1 MIRPDEIIRS
11 HRKTLSI
18 SIDPFGRL
26 VVRAPRTCKEERI
39 FAFLEEKE
47 TWILRKKAERE
58 GAGIRLPSENLDGES
73 VLLFGENYTLRL
85 WGYGNVYLNVEEKQ
99 LFLPDQDTKKKLV
112 NFLKKEAKPL
122 FLEYA
127 DRYAER
133 MGTAYKKLSVTGART
148 RWGSCSFDDSLH
160 FSFRLLYA
168 PKEMIEYVVVHEL
181 AHTKHKNHS
190 PLFWAEVGKYI
201 PDYKK
206 RRKWLKTHALLM
218 QIF

>member
-1 MIRPDEIIRS
+1 MIRLDEIIRS

-18 SIDPFGRL
+18 SIDPFGRV

-58 GAGIRLPSENLDGES
+58 GAGIRLPSEKLDGES

-85 WGYGNVYLNVEEKQ
+85 WEYGNVYLNVGEKQ
-99 LFLPDQDTKKKLV
+99 LFLPNQDTKKKLV
-112 NFLKKEAKPL
+112 NFLKKEAKLL

-133 MGTAYKKLSVTGART
+133 MGTAYKKLSITGART
-148 RWGSCSFDDSLH
+148 RWGSCSFDNSLR

>member
-85 WGYGNVYLNVEEKQ
+85 WEYGNVYLNVEEKQ

-112 NFLKKEAKPL
+112 NFLKKEAKLL

>member
-85 WGYGNVYLNVEEKQ
+85 WEYGNVYLNVEEKQ

>member
-18 SIDPFGRL
+18 SIDPFGRV

-58 GAGIRLPSENLDGES
+58 GAGIRLPSEKLDGES

-85 WGYGNVYLNVEEKQ
+85 WEYGNVYLNVEEKQ
-99 LFLPDQDTKKKLV
+99 LFLPNQDTKKKLV
-112 NFLKKEAKPL
+112 NFLKKEAKLL
-122 FLEYA
+122 FLEYV

-133 MGTAYKKLSVTGART
+133 MGTAYKKLSITGART

-206 RRKWLKTHALLM
+206 RRKWLKTHALWM

>member
-1 MIRPDEIIRS
+1 MIRS

-18 SIDPFGRL
+18 SIDPFGRV

-58 GAGIRLPSENLDGES
+58 GAGIRLPSEKLDGES

-85 WGYGNVYLNVEEKQ
+85 WEYGNVYLNVGEKQ
-99 LFLPDQDTKKKLV
+99 LFLPNQDTKKKLV
-112 NFLKKEAKPL
+112 NFLKKEAKLL
-122 FLEYA
+122 FLEYV

-133 MGTAYKKLSVTGART
+133 MGTAYKKLSITGART

>member
-18 SIDPFGRL
+18 SIDPFGRV

-58 GAGIRLPSENLDGES
+58 GADIRLPSENLDGES

-85 WGYGNVYLNVEEKQ
+85 WEYGNVYLNVGEKQ
-99 LFLPDQDTKKKLV
+99 LFLPNQDTKKKLV
-112 NFLKKEAKPL
+112 NFLKKEAKLL

-133 MGTAYKKLSVTGART
+133 MGTAYKKLSITGART
-148 RWGSCSFDDSLH
+148 RWGSCSFDNSLR

>member
-1 MIRPDEIIRS
+1 
-11 HRKTLSI
+11 
-18 SIDPFGRL
+18 
-26 VVRAPRTCKEERI
+26 
-39 FAFLEEKE
+39 
-47 TWILRKKAERE
+47 
-58 GAGIRLPSENLDGES
+58 
-73 VLLFGENYTLRL
+73 
-85 WGYGNVYLNVEEKQ
+85 
-99 LFLPDQDTKKKLV
+99 
-112 NFLKKEAKPL
+112 
-122 FLEYA
+122 YA